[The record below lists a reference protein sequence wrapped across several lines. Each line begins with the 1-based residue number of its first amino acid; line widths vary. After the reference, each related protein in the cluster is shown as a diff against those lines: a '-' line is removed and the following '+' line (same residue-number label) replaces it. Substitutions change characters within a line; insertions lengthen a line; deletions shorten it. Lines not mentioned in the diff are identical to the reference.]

1 MTVSIFSFLLL
12 TLPNDLTSLTSIF
25 PPHTSGLKEQ
35 LNQTKEH
42 ADQYKQMALVNE
54 ENLSK
59 QSNVIDDLLSTKNEL
74 TLFLDKG
81 SFEFGNLYFLA
92 ANTHILIPTI
102 YNHSNYLTLTLTP
115 TISHSPPLSHTH
127 SHYLTLTPI
136 ISHSSPLSHTYS
148 HYLTFTP
155 IIAQLSPHSQL

>member
-1 MTVSIFSFLLL
+1 MTVSIFSLLL
-12 TLPNDLTSLTSIF
+12 LPLPNDLTSLTSIF

-81 SFEFGNLYFLA
+81 SFELV
-92 ANTHILIPTI
+92 TST
-102 YNHSNYLTLTLTP
+102 S
-115 TISHSPPLSHTH
+115 
-127 SHYLTLTPI
+127 
-136 ISHSSPLSHTYS
+136 
-148 HYLTFTP
+148 
-155 IIAQLSPHSQL
+155 